1 MHRKIHLTSSKALAI
16 VSKLCNSKFWTSTY
30 TRLKSGVKPGVKPRQ
45 HLKLSPPIIYFTKTI
60 LKRNIVSP
68 HKENIYGRN
77 SWSPTELRHSFFSW
91 FPFQNVGRNDVPP
104 AEQYTFLNTN
114 RIMHVFI
121 RNRNASKTSK
131 TASSKEKQVRWKT
144 PSSSI
149 PQKKNKCL
157 TSNTWLF
164 INKIN
169 KLTTEISFHVFCY
182 VMFLT
187 VPEFPFKGEQ
197 QEFADFSLIIKN
209 YHK

>member
-1 MHRKIHLTSSKALAI
+1 MLQRLQKQQVQRKNRFAG
-16 VSKLCNSKFWTSTY
+16 KLLLVVF
-30 TRLKSGVKPGVKPRQ
+30 LK
-45 HLKLSPPIIYFTKTI
+45 
-60 LKRNIVSP
+60 
-68 HKENIYGRN
+68 
-77 SWSPTELRHSFFSW
+77 
-91 FPFQNVGRNDVPP
+91 
-104 AEQYTFLNTN
+104 
-114 RIMHVFI
+114 
-121 RNRNASKTSK
+121 
-131 TASSKEKQVRWKT
+131 
-144 PSSSI
+144 
-149 PQKKNKCL
+149 KKNKCL